1 MKDSKGSA
9 RTIGAGVA
17 AIILLAT
24 MTTYPT
30 LLLRTAIAQLA
41 SDSGTIEGGGAPTTS
56 AATVNNTQHRV
67 AVGGGNLSMSM
78 NQFSPSSIDIHTGE
92 SVTFYAPPGSTELHD
107 VVLDLSNGTAISSIK
122 LAFILP
128 SGVSPDAFQLAP
140 PDNFGQP
147 IIQNMSDGRQSII
160 ALNKVLFYPSIVNQ
174 NGGTSYLQENELIQK
189 IQQATQQGNPTPS
202 LSVNYTMQGNEKIV
216 SSGLILDVAGF
227 APLEQGQGQQE
238 EQQQSQQQQQ
248 PPQTAEQVAQSPPPS
263 YPVLSSFTVTF
274 NQPGTYPFFCAF
286 HPGMEGVV
294 NVTG

>member
-30 LLLRTAIAQLA
+30 MLLRTAIAQSA
-41 SDSGTIEGGGAPTTS
+41 SDSGTTEGGGAPATS
-56 AATVNNTQHRV
+56 AATVNNTQHKV

-78 NQFSPSSIDIHTGE
+78 NQFSPSSINIHRGE

-128 SGVSPDAFQLAP
+128 SAVSPDAFQLAP

-160 ALNKVLFYPSIVNQ
+160 ALNKVLFYPSTVNQ

-227 APLEQGQGQQE
+227 APLEKGQGQQE
-238 EQQQSQQQQQ
+238 EQQSQQQQ

-274 NQPGTYPFFCAF
+274 NQPGTYPF
-286 HPGMEGVV
+286 
-294 NVTG
+294 

>member
-263 YPVLSSFTVTF
+263 YPILSSFTVTF